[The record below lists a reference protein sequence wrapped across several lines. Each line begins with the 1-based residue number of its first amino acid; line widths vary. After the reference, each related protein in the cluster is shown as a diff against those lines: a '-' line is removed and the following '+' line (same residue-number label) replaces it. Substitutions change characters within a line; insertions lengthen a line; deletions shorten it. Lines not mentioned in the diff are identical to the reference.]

1 MSLNTRPP
9 TGRVAAPLILLEGA
23 EKSGK
28 SWAAATLSA
37 SAKVGRVLWLDL
49 GEGAADEYAQIP
61 GTRYEVIEHDGSYR
75 SIFEQVC
82 AARDEA
88 VRAAAANELPVVLV
102 IDNMTALWEL
112 LKEWIDGRARR
123 REKNKKLLERDPNA
137 EIDLTTDLWNDATGR
152 WRAVMTKL
160 MTFNGP
166 VIAIARGKEV
176 VEIGPDGKPTRNR
189 TYRVEGQKHLPH
201 DATVWVRMH
210 RDTGAEV
217 IGARSVHLGIRPGD
231 QPKPLAQDWTLE
243 WLIFDALRYE
253 PGSVRDLQETGDA
266 VEQRADAETLRE
278 EALTRGV
285 TVEELRGLHA
295 RAKAASLLDTD
306 VLDGDGAETTLG
318 ALIVAQAEA
327 QAPKAVPA
335 RAAASEAAQ

>member
-1 MSLNTRPP
+1 MTLNTRPP
-9 TGRVAAPLILLEGA
+9 TGRVAAPLILLEGG

-28 SWAAATLSA
+28 SWAAATLST
-37 SAKVGRVLWLDL
+37 SKKVGRVLWLDL

-61 GTRYEVIEHDGSYR
+61 DTRYEVIEHDGSYR
-75 SIFEQVC
+75 SIYDQVC

-88 VRAAAANELPVVLV
+88 ARAAAAGEPPVVLV

-123 REKNKKLLERDPNA
+123 RTKNKALLERDPNA

-166 VIAIARGKEV
+166 VVAIARGKEV

-189 TYRVEGQKHLPH
+189 TYRVEGQKHLPY

-231 QPKPLAQDWTLE
+231 RPKPLAQDWTLE
-243 WLIFDALRYE
+243 WLIFEALRYE
-253 PGSVRDLQETGDA
+253 PGSVRDLQATGDA
-266 VEQRADAETLRE
+266 VEQRADVEDFRE

-285 TVEELRGLHA
+285 TVEELRSLHA
-295 RAKAASLLDTD
+295 RVKAADLLYAD
-306 VLDGDGAETTLG
+306 VLDGDGRPMTLG
-318 ALIVAQAEA
+318 GLIVARAEA
-327 QAPKAVPA
+327 QSPKAAPA
-335 RAAASEAAQ
+335 AAAS